1 MPISMKKVKQPS
13 LYFLVFV
20 VLGTKLPFSVY
31 VDYNLPLK
39 KIWAHDKLLFS
50 RRICEF
56 VMHEC
61 LICKIWGEHSSTN
74 DLWL

>member
-39 KIWAHDKLLFS
+39 IMRGKQANKHS
-50 RRICEF
+50 RFKATRTTTTTWF
-56 VMHEC
+56 QN
-61 LICKIWGEHSSTN
+61 LSS
-74 DLWL
+74 